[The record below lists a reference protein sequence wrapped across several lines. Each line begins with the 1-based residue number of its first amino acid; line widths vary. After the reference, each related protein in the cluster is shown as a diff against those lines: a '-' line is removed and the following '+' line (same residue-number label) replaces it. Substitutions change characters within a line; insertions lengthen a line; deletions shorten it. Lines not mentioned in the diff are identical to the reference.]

1 MLQFRKEVFLHF
13 EREALLY
20 DIKNY
25 CFIEGDL
32 MERKDEHA
40 KHQVF
45 DVGDEGNIDRVTR
58 VLNLAFASCVELCYP
73 YSKKE
78 VNERSRRDNE
88 LEEEDEYVM
97 KLKVPNDFSET
108 TVTLLEEIIH
118 EYLVY
123 KVVADW
129 MSLTKPESE
138 ANWSKKIED
147 AEQQIRVCLH
157 GRVGRV
163 RRPLS
168 PFG

>member
-1 MLQFRKEVFLHF
+1 MMQFRKEVFLHF
-13 EREALLY
+13 ERKELLY

-25 CFIEGDL
+25 CYIEGDT
-32 MERKDEHA
+32 MEREDEHA

-58 VLNLAFASCVELCYP
+58 VLDLAFASCVELCYP

-78 VNERSRRDNE
+78 VKERTIRDDE

-108 TVTLLEEIIH
+108 TVNLLEKLIH
-118 EYLVY
+118 ELLVY
-123 KVVADW
+123 KVMRDW
-129 MSLTKPESE
+129 MSLTKPESVE
-138 ANWSKKIED
+138 AWNKRIQELE
-147 AEQQIRVCLH
+147 EQIQTTLN

-163 RRPLS
+163 RRPLH
-168 PFG
+168 PF